1 MLIIQ
6 IAISIE
12 AMLYIERT
20 INQWHMPR
28 SRSPETNSSRRQINN
43 ITKRPRITGVMSDR
57 FRGRPSRPLPGG
69 ARRGWWCLPLRWC
82 EYPIQRHTAPYSAV
96 NRPKPGKAGQNQG
109 IPRITLTYRVLPELW
124 GAYILFSLR
133 TKIFCY
139 SPRSALNK
147 A

>member
-1 MLIIQ
+1 MNAIIYREHSEPHQ
-6 IAISIE
+6 LHVKQHRAS
-12 AMLYIERT
+12 
-20 INQWHMPR
+20 
-28 SRSPETNSSRRQINN
+28 
-43 ITKRPRITGVMSDR
+43 KRICAT
-57 FRGRPSRPLPGG
+57 
-69 ARRGWWCLPLRWC
+69 
-82 EYPIQRHTAPYSAV
+82 PIQRHTAPYSPV